1 MKHLWAGFKIAFSMY
16 SKIPVPKTE
25 WSRENMRYSICFFPL
40 VGLASGILCL
50 LWLFL
55 KPYIFADGSGDIFS
69 AAVLL
74 LIPVLVTGGIHLDGF
89 LDTTDALS
97 SYMER
102 EKRLEILKDPR
113 AGAFA
118 IIYGIVYF
126 LFYFGIYTV
135 LEPGRGGMHIRF
147 WTVIALSFVLSR
159 ALSGLAIVT
168 FKMAKNTG
176 LAASFADAAQK
187 KTVRIVM
194 LFYAAATAG
203 VMIWVQPLAGAL
215 SCGAAA
221 LVFRGYRAMAYRK
234 FGGITGDLAGFFL
247 QCCELAGAFAVMAAR
262 LILIS

>member
-1 MKHLWAGFKIAFSMY
+1 MY
-16 SKIPVPKTE
+16 SKIPMPKTE
-25 WSRENMRYSICFFPL
+25 WSRENMRYAICFFPL

-50 LWLFL
+50 LWLLL
-55 KPYIFADGSGDIFS
+55 KPHIFVNGTGGIFS
-69 AAVLL
+69 AVVLL

-135 LEPGRGGMHIRF
+135 LEPGNGGLYTRLWI
-147 WTVIALSFVLSR
+147 VIALSFVLSR

-168 FKMAKNTG
+168 FRMAKNTG

-187 KTVRIVM
+187 RTVRIVM
-194 LFYAAATAG
+194 LVYTAATAAAM
-203 VMIWVQPLAGAL
+203 VLVQPLAGAL
-215 SCGAAA
+215 SCGAAI
-221 LVFRGYRAMAYRK
+221 LVFAGYRTMAYRK

-262 LILIS
+262 LILFS

>member
-1 MKHLWAGFKIAFSMY
+1 
-16 SKIPVPKTE
+16 
-25 WSRENMRYSICFFPL
+25 MRYSICFFPL

-50 LWLFL
+50 LWLLF
-55 KPYIFADGSGDIFS
+55 KPYIFGNGTGGIFS
-69 AAVLL
+69 AVVLL

-89 LDTTDALS
+89 LDTTDAIS

-126 LFYFGIYTV
+126 LFYFGVYTV
-135 LEPGRGGMHIRF
+135 LEPGSGELHMRLWIV
-147 WTVIALSFVLSR
+147 TALSFVLSR

-168 FKMAKNTG
+168 FRMAKNTG

-187 KTVRIVM
+187 RTVRVVM
-194 LFYAAATAG
+194 LIYAAVTALL
-203 VMIWVQPLAGAL
+203 MLLVQPLAGAL
-215 SCGAAA
+215 SCGAAV
-221 LVFRGYRAMAYRK
+221 LVFTGYRTMAYRK

-247 QCCELAGAFAVMAAR
+247 QCCELGAAFAVMAAK